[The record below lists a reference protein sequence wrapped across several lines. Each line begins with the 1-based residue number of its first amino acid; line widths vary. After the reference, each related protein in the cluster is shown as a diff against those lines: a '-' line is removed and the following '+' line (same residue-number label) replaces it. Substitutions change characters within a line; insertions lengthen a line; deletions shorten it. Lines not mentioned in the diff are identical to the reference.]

1 MTAIS
6 NSKSSAA
13 LEVDEP
19 PFPSLADK
27 PVPARP
33 LHSLQIGIG
42 WFPEHPGG
50 LERFYFDL
58 IHALPSHNVTC
69 RGLVIGSDSV
79 AATTNGRVCGFA
91 PASATLLRRMKCA
104 RYAVQAS
111 MTADKFDLVVSHF
124 SIFTLPVLRRIR
136 RLPLVAHFH
145 GPVAAEATMEGL
157 GRLNALGK
165 YHVERLVYS
174 RATRLIVL
182 SAAFREILVR
192 DYAIAF
198 DRICVIPGGIDAAR
212 FNVPE
217 TRRHAREKLGW
228 PTDRPIVLCVRRLIR
243 RMGIEDL
250 IDAALK
256 LRISCPEVLIL
267 VAGRGAQAESLQKRI
282 DEAALGR
289 TVRLIGFAP
298 DVDLPLAYRA
308 ADLTI
313 VPSKALEG
321 FGLVAAESLAAGTPA
336 LVTPIGGLPAAV
348 RGLSDQ
354 LVLDDSSALSLSTGI
369 RRALRSEM
377 KLPTADECRDYAK
390 TNFDWSVI
398 ASKVRDVY
406 QDAVGA

>member
-1 MTAIS
+1 
-6 NSKSSAA
+6 
-13 LEVDEP
+13 
-19 PFPSLADK
+19 
-27 PVPARP
+27 
-33 LHSLQIGIG
+33 
-42 WFPEHPGG
+42 
-50 LERFYFDL
+50 
-58 IHALPSHNVTC
+58 
-69 RGLVIGSDSV
+69 
-79 AATTNGRVCGFA
+79 
-91 PASATLLRRMKCA
+91 
-104 RYAVQAS
+104 
-111 MTADKFDLVVSHF
+111 
-124 SIFTLPVLRRIR
+124 
-136 RLPLVAHFH
+136 
-145 GPVAAEATMEGL
+145 L

-267 VAGRGAQAESLQKRI
+267 VAGRAQAESLQKRI